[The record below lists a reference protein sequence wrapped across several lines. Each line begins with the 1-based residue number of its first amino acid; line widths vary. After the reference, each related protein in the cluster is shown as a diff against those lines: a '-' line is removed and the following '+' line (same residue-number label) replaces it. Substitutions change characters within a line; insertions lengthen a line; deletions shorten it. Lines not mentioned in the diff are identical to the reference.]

1 MTITTIHWK
10 NAEIDVEFN
19 YEGASE
25 GSTDSW
31 GAKYEPDTD
40 ESVEIESIMYK
51 GINVV
56 DLFDDEE
63 LEVISGEILERIK
76 NEYAWDVD

>member
-31 GAKYEPDTD
+31 GAK
-40 ESVEIESIMYK
+40 
-51 GINVV
+51 
-56 DLFDDEE
+56 
-63 LEVISGEILERIK
+63 
-76 NEYAWDVD
+76 